1 MQHRFFV
8 VKKKTSSSKFPAVS
22 MARLARENHFT
33 LVEFI
38 YFNIE
43 YCQLRM
49 LNYRWYFLLLLT
61 CSADFVSSWT
71 FRWTHHCHHWNYC
84 RNRLQVV
91 RAKEDENSLSL
102 SFTHLMFEL
111 FDVCQVKISPDQ
123 LILSP
128 LTYRTHIRDVK
139 SQSYKWALLDS

>member
-49 LNYRWYFLLLLT
+49 SNYRWYFLLLLT

-84 RNRLQVV
+84 RNQLQVV

-102 SFTHLMFEL
+102 SFTHLNVWVIWCLSSKNFSRSVY
-111 FDVCQVKISPDQ
+111 FISSHIQ
-123 LILSP
+123 N
-128 LTYRTHIRDVK
+128 THPWREK
-139 SQSYKWALLDS
+139 SKLQMGIAR